1 MPTNVNQQELVIRLV
16 IEQPGTGPAVVP
28 SQARIVAEA
37 SGASSPQGLPLD
49 GIPSKTRNFS
59 SGDTIYKQGDTADT
73 IMIVCRGT
81 AKTFVS
87 SKTGHQAAV
96 RILRKGDIVSELA
109 LINNVRYNTAVA
121 MEDTIVREYD
131 VGSIWSYL
139 ADNQIATEI
148 TKSLLTRIEQ
158 MVKERSDSP
167 VSTKDKLIGVLLQIA
182 ENDGHKAS
190 GGRVLVKQ
198 RYTHEMLAGMIG
210 ARRETVTL
218 YLQELR
224 EAGAFELRGKE
235 MFLQPEAL
243 RRASREL

>member
-1 MPTNVNQQELVIRLV
+1 MHTNVNQQELVIRLV

-28 SQARIVAEA
+28 SQARIVPEA
-37 SGASSPQGLPLD
+37 SGASSPQGLTLESVPF
-49 GIPSKTRNFS
+49 KTRNFS
-59 SGDTIYKQGDTADT
+59 SDDTIYKQGDTADT
-73 IMIVCRGT
+73 VLFVDRGT
-81 AKTFVS
+81 AKTFIA
-87 SKTGHQAAV
+87 SKIGQQAGV

-131 VGSIWSYL
+131 VDSIWGYL

-148 TKSLLTRIEQ
+148 TKSLLARIEQ

-167 VSTKDKLIGVLLQIA
+167 VSTKDKLIGALLQIA
-182 ENDGHKAS
+182 ERDGHKTA
-190 GGRVLVKQ
+190 GGGVLIRQ

-210 ARRETVTL
+210 ARRETVTI

-224 EAGAFELRGKE
+224 KAGAFERRGKT
-235 MFLQPEAL
+235 MFLQLEAL
-243 RRASREL
+243 RREQS